1 LDNYT
6 IYATT
11 CFSFISAFNFDNV
24 KISLIFN
31 KTHALDWI
39 IIQYMIEIAFKTA
52 ALRLFLRVILI
63 CHTYMPAACIACF
76 EILQSESS
84 VNLKIL
90 FT

>member
-1 LDNYT
+1 MDNYT

-11 CFSFISAFNFDNV
+11 YFSFISAFNFDV

-31 KTHALDWI
+31 KTHAFDWI
-39 IIQYMIEIAFKTA
+39 IIQYMIEIVFKTA
-52 ALRLFLRVILI
+52 VFRLFLRVILI
-63 CHTYMPAACIACF
+63 CHTSMPAACIACF

-84 VNLKIL
+84 LNLKIL